1 MRKDQGRYQM
11 LYKPCGAGPA
21 GLSCYLVCLVC
32 LLEPDRPNRPN
43 EPDRLAGF
51 FSILLEEPALLEVV
65 FVYDRGRFG
74 RKLSP
79 FMQQSFDIFPDEV

>member
-1 MRKDQGRYQM
+1 M

-32 LLEPDRPNRPN
+32 LLEPNKPDRPNRPN
-43 EPDRLAGF
+43 EPDRLADF
-51 FSILLEEPALLEVV
+51 FSILLEEAAFLEIL

-79 FMQQSFDIFPDEV
+79 FV